1 MNLMRDALRI
11 VAHGKL
17 SVFLFHKVPPL
28 ADPLLSG
35 DLDEAQFS
43 RLLDFIKETF
53 NVLPLGDAVQALEAN
68 ALPPLSAALTFDDG
82 YPEWHHGAARV
93 LEEKSLPATFFI
105 TTGQFFGHPMWNERL
120 AHIVRTC
127 AQPVLN
133 TTAIRL
139 PSLPMQTPKDKAKA
153 LQALEFHFKYL
164 PPVIR
169 DEFLE
174 QLEMQAGVSSSSVP
188 AMCVDDLVAI
198 SNRGFEIGAHTLE
211 HPILGLCDAD
221 RAREEIGQT
230 REILEGLIN
239 KPVTSFAYPN
249 GHPGVDFSP
258 HHIQMVKQA
267 GYRYA
272 VTTQWGVA
280 DSKTSPYQI
289 PRFTPWG
296 PSRPKMALQL
306 IRNFYSRPAHLKEMT
321 A

>member
-1 MNLMRDALRI
+1 MSLVREALRV
-11 VAHGKL
+11 VARGKL
-17 SVFLFHKVPPL
+17 SVFLFHKVPPC

-35 DLDEAQFS
+35 DLGEAQFA

-53 NVLPLGDAVQALEAN
+53 NVLPLGDAVRHLQADT
-68 ALPPLSAALTFDDG
+68 LPALSAALTFDDG
-82 YPEWHHGAARV
+82 YPEWRHGAARV

-105 TTGQFFGHPMWNERL
+105 TTGQFFGRPMWNERL

-127 AQPVLN
+127 TRPVLE

-139 PSLPMQTPKDKAKA
+139 PSLPIQTSKDKANA
-153 LQALEFHFKYL
+153 LHALEFHFKYL
-164 PPVIR
+164 PPIIR
-169 DEFLE
+169 DQFLE
-174 QLEMQAGVSSSSVP
+174 QLETQVGVSSAEVP
-188 AMCVDDLVAI
+188 AMSVDDLVAI

-249 GHPGVDFSP
+249 GHPGVDFSSQ
-258 HHIQMVKQA
+258 HIQMVKQA

-306 IRNFYSRPAHLKEMT
+306 IRNFHSRPEHLKEM

>member
-1 MNLMRDALRI
+1 MNLMREALQV
-11 VAHGKL
+11 VARGKL
-17 SVFLFHKVPPL
+17 SVFLFHKVPPC
-28 ADPLLSG
+28 ADPLLTG
-35 DLDEAQFS
+35 DLGEAQFA
-43 RLLDFIKETF
+43 RLLDFIKEYF
-53 NVLPLGDAVQALEAN
+53 CVLPLSDVARQLKENTLTPRCAV
-68 ALPPLSAALTFDDG
+68 LTFDDG
-82 YPEWHHGAARV
+82 YPEWRHGAARV

-105 TTGQFFGHPMWNERL
+105 TTGQFFGRPMWNERL
-120 AHIVRTC
+120 ACIVRAC
-127 AQPVLN
+127 IEPVLD
-133 TTAIRL
+133 TTAIHL
-139 PSLPMQTPKDKAKA
+139 PSLPMQTARDKAKA

-164 PPVIR
+164 PPIIR
-169 DEFLE
+169 DQFLE
-174 QLEMQAGVSSSSVP
+174 QLEAQVGVSSSSVP
-188 AMCVDDLVAI
+188 AMRVDDLVAI

-211 HPILGLCDAD
+211 HPILGLCDVD

-230 REILEGLIN
+230 REILEGLIK

-249 GHPGVDFSP
+249 GHPGVDFSS

-267 GYRYA
+267 GYRCA

-306 IRNFYSRPAHLKEMT
+306 LRNFYSRPEHLREI

>member
-1 MNLMRDALRI
+1 MTLVREALKV
-11 VAHGKL
+11 VARGKL
-17 SVFLFHKVPPL
+17 SVFLFHKVPPC
-28 ADPLLSG
+28 ADPLLSD
-35 DLDEAQFS
+35 DLGEAQFA

-53 NVLPLGDAVQALEAN
+53 AVLPLSDAVQHLHTN
-68 ALPPLSAALTFDDG
+68 TLPPLSAALTFDDG
-82 YPEWHHGAARV
+82 YPEWRHGAARV

-105 TTGQFFGHPMWNERL
+105 TTGQFFGRPMWNERL
-120 AHIVRTC
+120 AQIVRTC
-127 AQPVLN
+127 TQPVLD

-139 PSLPMQTPKDKAKA
+139 PPLLMQTPKDKEKS

-164 PPVIR
+164 PPVLR
-169 DEFLE
+169 DDFLE
-174 QLEMQAGVSSSSVP
+174 QLETQASVTVANVP
-188 AMCVDDLVAI
+188 AMRVDDLVAI

-230 REILEGLIN
+230 REVLEGII
-239 KPVTSFAYPN
+239 KRPVISFAYPN
-249 GHPGVDFSP
+249 GHPGVDFSSQ
-258 HHIQMVKQA
+258 HIQMVKQA

-280 DSKTSPYQI
+280 NSKTSAYQI

-296 PSRPKMALQL
+296 PSRPRMALQL
-306 IRNFYSRPAHLKEMT
+306 IRNFYSRPEHLEEL

>member
-1 MNLMRDALRI
+1 MNLMRDLLQV
-11 VAHGKL
+11 VARGKL
-17 SVFLFHKVPPL
+17 SVFLFHKVPPC

-35 DLDEAQFS
+35 DLGEAQFA
-43 RLLDFIKETF
+43 RLLDFIKEYF
-53 NVLPLGDAVQALEAN
+53 CVLPLGDAVQRLQTN
-68 ALPPLSAALTFDDG
+68 TLPPRSAALTFDDG
-82 YPEWHHGAARV
+82 YPEWRHGAARL

-120 AHIVRTC
+120 AQIVRTC
-127 AQPVLN
+127 TGPVLD

-139 PSLPMQTPKDKAKA
+139 PSLPMQTNKDKAKA
-153 LQALEFHFKYL
+153 LQDLEFHFKYL
-164 PPVIR
+164 PPTIR
-169 DEFLE
+169 DQFLE
-174 QLEMQAGVSSSSVP
+174 QLEAQVGVSSSNVP
-188 AMCVDDLVAI
+188 AMSVDDLVTI

-230 REILEGLIN
+230 REVLEGIL
-239 KPVTSFAYPN
+239 KRPVTSFAYPN
-249 GHPGVDFSP
+249 GHPSVDFSP

-280 DSKTSPYQI
+280 DSRTSPYQI

-296 PSRPKMALQL
+296 PSRPKMSLQL
-306 IRNFYSRPAHLKEMT
+306 IRNFYSRPEHLKEIG
-321 A
+321 

>member
-1 MNLMRDALRI
+1 MNLMRDVLQV
-11 VAHGKL
+11 VARGKL
-17 SVFLFHKVPPL
+17 SVFLFHKVPPC

-35 DLDEAQFS
+35 DLGEAQFS
-43 RLLDFIKETF
+43 RLLDFIKEIF
-53 NVLPLGDAVQALEAN
+53 CVLPLGDAVQHLHAN
-68 ALPPLSAALTFDDG
+68 TLPPLSAALTFDDG
-82 YPEWHHGAARV
+82 YPEWRHGAARV

-105 TTGQFFGHPMWNERL
+105 TTGQFFGRPMWNERL
-120 AHIVRTC
+120 AHIVRACTE
-127 AQPVLN
+127 PVLD
-133 TTAIRL
+133 TKGIRL
-139 PSLPMQTPKDKAKA
+139 PPLPIQTSKDKANA
-153 LQALEFHFKYL
+153 LHALEFHFKYL
-164 PPVIR
+164 PPIIR

-174 QLEMQAGVSSSSVP
+174 QLETQVGVSSSGVS
-188 AMCVDDLVAI
+188 AMSVDDLVAI

-221 RAREEIGQT
+221 RARKEIGQT

-249 GHPGVDFSP
+249 GHPGVDFSSQ
-258 HHIQMVKQA
+258 HIQMVKQA

-280 DSKTSPYQI
+280 DSKTSSYQI

-306 IRNFYSRPAHLKEMT
+306 IRNFYSRPEHLREM